1 MPLSVAQLQEPPSA
15 GPPSASEGEEPER
28 MPGEDA
34 GLVHA
39 SKVQQ
44 RKHLPAPSYA
54 SRTTQNVPSKEA
66 VELCQQSQPHRRW
79 HKVRC
84 KRSGSRRPN
93 GVHLAGLPHCQFAGV
108 DCAWV
113 LHGRNRARGL
123 RCQASITASNTLLLL
138 VHDATLHGCVGSVA
152 NAKGTITQQTRR

>member
-1 MPLSVAQLQEPPSA
+1 MKQVPLSVAQLQEPPSA

-44 RKHLPAPSYA
+44 HKHLPAPSYA

-113 LHGRNRARGL
+113 LHGRNRAREIEVPGQHYRQQHPVTARARCHVAWL
-123 RCQASITASNTLLLL
+123 R
-138 VHDATLHGCVGSVA
+138 
-152 NAKGTITQQTRR
+152 R